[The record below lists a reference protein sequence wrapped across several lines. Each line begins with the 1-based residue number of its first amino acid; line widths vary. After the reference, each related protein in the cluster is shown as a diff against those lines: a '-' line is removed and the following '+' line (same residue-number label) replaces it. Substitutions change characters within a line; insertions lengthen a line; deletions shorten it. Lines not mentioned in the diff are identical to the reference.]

1 MEDGRTGFVYLG
13 NPRLRHGYSLL
24 LIPFAFIHASFS
36 PPGFTVISF
45 FVEIRLPDSG
55 VRGAAE
61 GERLADP
68 VGKERQEET
77 RRKEGEIRIPGV

>member
-1 MEDGRTGFVYLG
+1 M
-13 NPRLRHGYSLL
+13 
-24 LIPFAFIHASFS
+24 
-36 PPGFTVISF
+36 VISF
-45 FVEIRLPDSG
+45 FFFFFLVDIRLPDSG

-77 RRKEGEIRIPGV
+77 RRKEGEIRISGI